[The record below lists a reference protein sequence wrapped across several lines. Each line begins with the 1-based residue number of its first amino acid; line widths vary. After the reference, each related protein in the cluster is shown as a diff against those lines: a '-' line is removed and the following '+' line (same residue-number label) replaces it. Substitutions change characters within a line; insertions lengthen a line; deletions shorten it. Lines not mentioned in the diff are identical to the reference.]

1 MKLTKIVWIVLLG
14 VGCLDSDDI
23 DDRRDG
29 LTDIDN
35 DGYTSVEFGG
45 DDCDDSDKDI
55 HPGATEQPYD
65 GMDNDCSESTPDDDL
80 DGDNYGIATDCDD
93 ENADINPGMNEFCDD
108 VDNNCNEENNEA
120 GSENETLWY
129 ADNDGDGFG
138 DINSPLSAC
147 DMPLGYVVDD
157 QDCNDAEPTANPDGV
172 ETCETSFD
180 DDCNGETNEPEVEG
194 CTPYFIDMDGDGYG
208 IPSYLCICEPKE
220 NYTALEGTDCNDG
233 NNAISPA
240 GLETL
245 DDTDD
250 SDCDGDID
258 SFRFQSVNNYASVD
272 AIGPRL
278 RASGDSFYLV
288 WLTEEFNPGSGTE
301 YDGGLIIEYDAEDT
315 AIGEIDVFS
324 FGTSGNTQALAPK
337 FDFTMNEDYWM
348 IGRGGTNGTNR
359 YLSIDLADRATQSV
373 SHYTETANASDTWD
387 DIQIGYSSA
396 GTLTLIACGLGS
408 TGIQIL
414 QGSVPT
420 ILSGTNVP
428 SYVLKDWEGDVC
440 EYNNSIYNFY
450 YGDSVQGTLNYFGYY
465 ASSGQFQV
473 YSTYTDTEITDIE
486 VTRSASGYNTIFS
499 YDSSGKSYIYV
510 GTAANNTN
518 TFASTLSIADVDITI
533 SPSNGSVACGVAS
546 NGDLFL
552 YYANIDNGESLTAVS
567 LDPGVAAD
575 ECAITATDGAKI
587 ALSVRS
593 GDDFYIG
600 FTEYP

>member
-45 DDCDDSDKDI
+45 DDCDDNDKDI

-65 GMDNDCSESTPDDDL
+65 GTDNDCSESTPDDDL

-93 ENADINPGMNEFCDD
+93 ENADINPGMNEACDD
-108 VDNNCNEENNEA
+108 VDNNCNEVNNEA

-129 ADNDGDGFG
+129 ADTDGDGFG

-147 DMPLGYVVDD
+147 DMPTGYVEDD
-157 QDCNDAEPTANPDGV
+157 QDCNDTEPTANPDGV

-180 DDCNGETNEPEVEG
+180 DDCNGETNEAEVES
-194 CTPYFIDMDGDGYG
+194 CTPYFIDIDGDGYG
-208 IPSYLCICEPKE
+208 ISSYLCLCEPE
-220 NYTALEGTDCNDG
+220 DNYTALEGTDCNDG
-233 NNAISPA
+233 DDSISPA
-240 GLETL
+240 GFETL

-258 SFRFQSVNNYASVD
+258 SFRFQTVNNYASVD

-288 WLTEEFNPGSGTE
+288 WLAEEFNPGSGTE

-324 FGTSGNTQALAPK
+324 FGTSANTQALAPK

-348 IGRGGTNGTNR
+348 IGRGGNASTNR

-373 SHYTETANASDTWD
+373 SHYTETANASNTWD

-465 ASSGQFQV
+465 TSSGQFQI
-473 YSTYTDTEITDIE
+473 YSTYTDTEVTDIE
-486 VTRSASGYNTIFS
+486 VTRSTSGYNTIFS
-499 YDSSGKSYIYV
+499 YDSSGRSFVFVSTATNSITF
-510 GTAANNTN
+510 GT
-518 TFASTLSIADVDITI
+518 TLSIADVDITI

-575 ECAITATDGAKI
+575 ECAITATDGARI

-600 FTEYP
+600 FAEYP